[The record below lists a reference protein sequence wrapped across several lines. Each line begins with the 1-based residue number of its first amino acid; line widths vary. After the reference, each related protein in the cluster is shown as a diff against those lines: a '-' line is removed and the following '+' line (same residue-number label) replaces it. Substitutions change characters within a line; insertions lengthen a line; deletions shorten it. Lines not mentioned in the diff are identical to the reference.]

1 MGLKDTAAAQKDKQK
16 YINNLSG
23 ATEAVP
29 PRGAYAPLH
38 DLAGDFLPPLKIQGD
53 HPSIHLQVPA
63 SFYH

>member
-1 MGLKDTAAAQKDKQK
+1 MGQKDTAAAQKDKQK

-29 PRGAYAPLH
+29 PRGTYAPLY
-38 DLAGDFLPPLKIQGD
+38 DLAGDLLPPLKIQGD
-53 HPSIHLQVPA
+53 HPPIHLQVPA